1 MIMLL
6 SETEG
11 RTARVLSLENSEI
24 SAPIIIF
31 MNITKR
37 DVQELR
43 RRLKKKE
50 RTFTRLCGCYVNSA
64 KQILTQFSIPFSEMS
79 EEEFLNYIEIARK
92 VLSGALGSNLLE
104 LSFAQ
109 GEYSDRRRDDLL
121 SLSRSGLQE
130 ESQLES
136 LYRQIIS
143 DYENPGNYLIL
154 LYHDV
159 YDVPTRT
166 KDENILEDS
175 EEVYRYLLCAL
186 CPVDLSRSE
195 LGYHEDENR
204 IGVCPRDWV
213 VGQPELG
220 FLYPAFI
227 DHSGDVNAVMYY
239 VKTGKYSHPE
249 FAEKILGC
257 VPQRTGAE
265 DKQTFQDIIIDAFNG
280 EDEKADTA
288 LLLLQNA
295 MSGIVAEQQEDES
308 SPPLHL
314 TGEVLTDL
322 AAEIDFIPEPARN
335 RMEQA
340 CTEVFGETPPT
351 LSAVFDSKL
360 ASKGAQR
367 ANTIRLER
375 QITDLTEQLAAKI
388 EDDTPPWVEDTDV
401 SIALHVPEDRMEQIH
416 TETVQGQPFLL
427 IPFTEGETVNING
440 VNRQL

>member
-1 MIMLL
+1 
-6 SETEG
+6 
-11 RTARVLSLENSEI
+11 
-24 SAPIIIF
+24 

-50 RTFTRLCGCYVNSA
+50 CTFTQLCGCYVNSN
-64 KQILTQFSIPFSEMS
+64 KQILTQFCIPFSELS
-79 EEEFLNYIEIARK
+79 EDEFLNYIEIARK
-92 VLSGALGSNLLE
+92 VLSGTLGSNLLE
-104 LSFAQ
+104 LPFAS
-109 GEYSDRRRDDLL
+109 GEYADQRRDALL
-121 SLSRSGLQE
+121 ALNQSGLKE
-130 ESQLES
+130 KSMLTP
-136 LYRQIIS
+136 LYEQIIAT
-143 DYENPGNYLIL
+143 YENPGNYLIL

-166 KDENILEDS
+166 KNEDTLEDS
-175 EEVYRYLLCAL
+175 EEVYRYLLGAF
-186 CPVDLSRSE
+186 CPVDLSRPE
-195 LGYHEDENR
+195 LGYHEDANC

-220 FLYPAFI
+220 FVYPAFI
-227 DHSGDVNAVMYY
+227 EHSSDVNAVMYY

-265 DKQTFQDIIIDAFNG
+265 DKQALQDIITDAFNG
-280 EDEKADTA
+280 EEEKADTA

-295 MSGIVAEQQEDES
+295 MSGIVAEQQEEENR
-308 SPPLHL
+308 PPIHF
-314 TGEVLTDL
+314 TSEILTDL
-322 AAEIDFIPEPARN
+322 AAEIDFIPDPVCN

-351 LSAVFDSKL
+351 ISAVFDSKL

-375 QITDLTEQLAAKI
+375 QITDLTEQLAAKA
-388 EDDTPPWVEDTDV
+388 EDDTPPWADDTNV
-401 SIALHVPEDRMEQIH
+401 SIALHVPEERMEQIH
-416 TETVQGQPFLL
+416 TETVQGQRFLL
-427 IPFTEGETVNING
+427 IPFTEGETANING
-440 VNRQL
+440 VSRQL

>member
-1 MIMLL
+1 ML
-6 SETEG
+6 
-11 RTARVLSLENSEI
+11 N
-24 SAPIIIF
+24 F

-50 RTFTRLCGCYVNSA
+50 RTFTQLCGCYVNSN
-64 KQILTQFSIPFSEMS
+64 KQILTQFHTPFSEMS
-79 EEEFLNYIEIARK
+79 EDEFVNYIELARK
-92 VLSGALGSNLLE
+92 VLSGTLGSNLLE

-109 GEYSDRRRDDLL
+109 GEYSDWRRDALL
-121 SLSRSGLQE
+121 ALTRNELQNESMLSA
-130 ESQLES
+130 
-136 LYRQIIS
+136 LYEQIIS
-143 DYENPGNYLIL
+143 DYENPGNYLVL

-166 KDENILEDS
+166 KDEDTLEDS
-175 EEVYRYLLCAL
+175 EEVYRYVLGAI
-186 CPVDLSRSE
+186 CPVDLSSSE
-195 LGYHEDENR
+195 LGYHEEENR

-220 FLYPAFI
+220 FVYPAFI
-227 DHSGDVNAVMYY
+227 EHSADVNAVMYY

-265 DKQTFQDIIIDAFNG
+265 DKQTFQDIITDAFDG
-280 EDEKADTA
+280 EEEKADTA

-295 MSGIVAEQQEDES
+295 MSGIVAEQQEEEN
-308 SPPLHL
+308 SPPIHL
-314 TGEVLTDL
+314 TGELLTDL

-335 RMEQA
+335 RMEEA
-340 CTEVFGETPPT
+340 CAEVFGETPPT
-351 LSAVFDSKL
+351 VSAVFDSKL

-375 QITDLTEQLAAKI
+375 QITDLTEQLAAKA
-388 EDDTPPWVEDTDV
+388 EDDAPPWADDTDV

-416 TETVQGQPFLL
+416 TQTVEGKRFLL
-427 IPFTEGETVNING
+427 IPLNEGETANING
-440 VNRQL
+440 VTRQF